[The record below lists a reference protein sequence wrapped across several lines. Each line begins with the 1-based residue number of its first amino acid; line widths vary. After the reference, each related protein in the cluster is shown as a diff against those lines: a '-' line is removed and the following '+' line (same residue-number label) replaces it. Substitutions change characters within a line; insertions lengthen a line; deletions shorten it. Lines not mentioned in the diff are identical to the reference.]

1 LTISVIKLELI
12 GGAIIFVPSKIVSVL
27 SEPNL
32 TVTQGTQIILASS
45 CILQLS
51 VITTQ
56 AFDINQIVEL

>member
-1 LTISVIKLELI
+1 M
-12 GGAIIFVPSKIVSVL
+12 GGAMIFVPAKIVSVL

-32 TVTQGTQIILASS
+32 TVTQGTQTIFASS

-51 VITTQ
+51 VIITQ